1 MKTVVWDRGRTDFR
15 PSLRQGGA
23 THKAVVEGTKL
34 KTDENAVAGVI
45 GQLVLPFAH
54 TPRFAVGDFVFSA
67 SNAAA
72 RSWVLGP
79 TPWPER
85 RLALW
90 GAAGTGKTHMLE
102 IWARVHDAVLLHGGS
117 LSHAHV
123 TALFAARATGVP
135 VMAMA
140 VDQAD
145 ECRDERA
152 LLHLLNTAREQRIAL
167 LLGGRTPPAR
177 WPVALPDL
185 ASRLR
190 ATMAV
195 AIRQPGDGLLRV
207 LLLRLLAE
215 RQIVVSQPVVEWLLR
230 RLPRTARAMQDAVDR
245 LDHAALA
252 CARPI
257 TRGFA
262 ARVLADMLVDTMSPA
277 GSSPGD

>member
-1 MKTVVWDRGRTDFR
+1 M
-15 PSLRQGGA
+15 
-23 THKAVVEGTKL
+23 VERTKL
-34 KTDENAVAGVI
+34 KTDENALGGAI

-54 TPRFAVGDFVFSA
+54 TPRFAADDFVFSA

-72 RSWVLGP
+72 RSWLLGP
-79 TPWPER
+79 TPWPDR

-102 IWARVHDAVLLHGGS
+102 IWAQMHDALLLQGPS
-117 LSHAHV
+117 LSHGHV
-123 TALFAARATGVP
+123 AALFGAGGHAP
-135 VMAMA
+135 VMAI
-140 VDQAD
+140 VLDEAD
-145 ECRDERA
+145 CCTDERA
-152 LLHLLNTAREQRIAL
+152 LLHLLNTAREHGIAL
-167 LLGGRTPPAR
+167 LMGGREPPAR
-177 WPVALPDL
+177 WPVVLPDL

-230 RLPRTARAMQDAVDR
+230 RLPRTALAMQEAVRR

-252 CARPI
+252 DGGRV
-257 TRGFA
+257 TRA
-262 ARVLADMLVDTMSPA
+262 LATRALADMLVGTMMAEGKESEPEA
-277 GSSPGD
+277 